1 MILLWSVVVPI
12 VVAIIYFV
20 VGWSV
25 CKHLIKNGTIEKA
38 GEYWF
43 YLIFWF
49 PAFIVGAIIMFF
61 RWAGKLPKRIAENAI
76 NKHA

>member
-1 MILLWSVVVPI
+1 MPI

-38 GEYWF
+38 GEYW
-43 YLIFWF
+43 
-49 PAFIVGAIIMFF
+49 AIIMFF

>member
-1 MILLWSVVVPI
+1 MPI
-12 VVAIIYFV
+12 IIALIYFI

-25 CKHLIKNGTIEKA
+25 CKHLIKNGTIEKV
-38 GEYWF
+38 GEYWL
-43 YLIFWF
+43 YLIFWL
-49 PAFIVGAIIMFF
+49 PAFIIGAIIMFL